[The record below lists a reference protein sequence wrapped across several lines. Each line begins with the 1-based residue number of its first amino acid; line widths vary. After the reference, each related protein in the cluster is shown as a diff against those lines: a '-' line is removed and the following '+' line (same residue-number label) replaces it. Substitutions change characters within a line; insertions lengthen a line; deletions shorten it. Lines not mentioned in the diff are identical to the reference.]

1 LARLQATS
9 SELKQEQQ
17 ILSDIREQQQIV
29 NETQLSEEQ
38 SPPSVLTPDEPK
50 VRDDSEMLIVPP
62 STSPVDTTKEPEVF
76 PMTDSPISSGRAAR
90 MDYEKLFDRLRNQ
103 PDENKE

>member
-1 LARLQATS
+1 MARLQATS

-38 SPPSVLTPDEPK
+38 SPASVRTPDEPK

-62 STSPVDTTKEPEVF
+62 STPPVEAKKEPEVF
-76 PMTDSPISSGRAAR
+76 PLTDSPISSGRAAR